1 MTGTWYEVERSFYLM
16 ELSAS
21 CTELNVTLGE
31 RGYFYMSIGTV
42 NRW

>member
-1 MTGTWYEVERSFYLM
+1 MAGTWYEVERSFYLM

-21 CTELNVTLGE
+21 CTELHLDVNAKGQVLIT
-31 RGYFYMSIGTV
+31 INTI